1 MSLKPCTD
9 CGQPVSTKAPRCPNC
24 GLKNPTVPLDDA
36 PLLFS
41 AAIPGGTVVRCRECG
56 GALRS
61 TAKNC
66 PFCGVQNPVRRG
78 LPRWVLVAAV
88 LVLTLPVVGV
98 MFWRVATDYLEAAL
112 DSSMVRSKSYP
123 PSEVPRF
130 QAIGFPARCLSP
142 APVLVYV
149 VGSTPTDFRVMLN
162 VRDDVEGD
170 SVTKALAKKYNLRT
184 SYRSNRHSFE
194 SNTFGADVIGQLR
207 CESRVRSIEQRY
219 KPALH

>member
-41 AAIPGGTVVRCRECG
+41 AATPGGSVVRCRECK

-66 PFCGVQNPVRRG
+66 PFCGVQNPIRRG
-78 LPRWVLVAAV
+78 PPRWVIVAAV
-88 LVLTLPVVGV
+88 LLLTLPVVG
-98 MFWRVATDYLEAAL
+98 MMGWRVASDYLEAGI
-112 DSSMVRSKSYP
+112 DSGLVRSRSYP

-130 QAIGFPARCLSP
+130 RATAFPARCLAP

-149 VGSTPTDFRVMLN
+149 IGSTPTDFRVFLSA
-162 VRDDVEGD
+162 RDDVEGD
-170 SVTKALAKKYNLRT
+170 SLTKALAKKYDLRA
-184 SYRSNRHSFE
+184 SYRKNRRTFE
-194 SNTFGADVIGQLR
+194 GDFKLDVVGKLR
-207 CESRVRSIEQRY
+207 CEPQVRSIEQRS
-219 KPALH
+219 KPPQH